1 MSQTSEMDDDL
12 RPEYDFTQLTVV
24 ARGQGR
30 KRSTVTVQ
38 LDPDV
43 ATIFPDSGA
52 VNEALRLLMRL
63 IKQTPSQSSEQPFSE
78 EAQRGG
84 RPVSVSGGAPQGA
97 TQRHQP

>member
-30 KRSTVTVQ
+30 NRSLLTVQ

-43 ATIFPDSGA
+43 ATIFPDSSA
-52 VNEALRLLMRL
+52 VNEGLRLLMRL
-63 IKQTPSQSSEQPFSE
+63 IKQTPSSQAIDP
-78 EAQRGG
+78 
-84 RPVSVSGGAPQGA
+84 
-97 TQRHQP
+97 